1 MKRGYFITF
10 EGPDGAGKSTQI
22 EYLKEYLEDRGLE
35 YLFTRE
41 PGGTRISEKIRD
53 MLLDKENCD
62 LTARTEALL
71 YAASRAQLVED
82 VIQPALNEG
91 KIVVS
96 DRYIDSSIAY
106 QGFGRDLG
114 EKVTE
119 INKFAVNDLEPDLT
133 FLLMISPDDVK
144 ARLDQQNLDRLES
157 EDYTPSV
164 DQLLAL
170 STVLGFDNAD
180 VLEDVVSSV
189 PACFLLDYSV
199 SPYLQADTPYIPNI
213 LHQP

>member
-157 EDYTPSV
+157 ED
-164 DQLLAL
+164 
-170 STVLGFDNAD
+170 FD
-180 VLEDVVSSV
+180 
-189 PACFLLDYSV
+189 FKK
-199 SPYLQADTPYIPNI
+199 
-213 LHQP
+213 